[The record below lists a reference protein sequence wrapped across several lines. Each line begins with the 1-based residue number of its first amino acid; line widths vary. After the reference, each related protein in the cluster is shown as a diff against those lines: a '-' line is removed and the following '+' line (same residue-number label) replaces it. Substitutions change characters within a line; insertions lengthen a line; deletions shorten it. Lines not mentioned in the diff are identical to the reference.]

1 MAENVLK
8 GFVAFGLGLVLVFAA
23 SRVDV
28 DVDPIIQPVQA
39 TWTALS
45 Q

>member
-1 MAENVLK
+1 MAENVIK

-23 SRVDV
+23 SRVV
-28 DVDPIIQPVQA
+28 INVDPVTQPVQA
-39 TWTALS
+39 TWAALS